1 MINMTTPSLGQDY
14 FKGEIGTPNH
24 TLSWFGRANYSY
36 KGKYLLTATF
46 RADGSSK
53 FAPSHQWGYFPAAA
67 AAWRISDEAFMENTR
82 DWLDNLKLRVS
93 YGTSGSDNID
103 ASLWR
108 ETWKTEQI
116 TVDGEKVTTYV
127 PGDMKGNPDL
137 KWETTIS
144 RNLGVDF
151 GFFNNWVR
159 GSLDYYWNT
168 TKNILMKVPIDAA
181 SGYSYQFQNVGKTSN
196 KGVELAL
203 GFDIVRG
210 KDFNLG
216 VNLTYNY
223 NKNNIDELMDGVLA
237 DTRAMNDW
245 GSSMA
250 KLLMI
255 ILSVRGI
262 L

>member
-1 MINMTTPSLGQDY
+1 MDDAFGMINMTTPSLGQDY

-108 ETWKTEQI
+108 ETWKAKQI

-137 KWETTIS
+137 KWETTAQADFGIDMAFFNRRLQVS
-144 RNLGVDF
+144 FDYYDKQTSDLLRERNLAL
-151 GFFNNWVR
+151 
-159 GSLDYYWNT
+159 S
-168 TKNILMKVPIDAA
+168 
-181 SGYSYQFQNVGKTSN
+181 SGYDKMWV
-196 KGVELAL
+196 
-203 GFDIVRG
+203 
-210 KDFNLG
+210 
-216 VNLTYNY
+216 
-223 NKNNIDELMDGVLA
+223 
-237 DTRAMNDW
+237 NDW
-245 GSSMA
+245 
-250 KLLMI
+250 
-255 ILSVRGI
+255 
-262 L
+262 

>member
-1 MINMTTPSLGQDY
+1 
-14 FKGEIGTPNH
+14 
-24 TLSWFGRANYSY
+24 
-36 KGKYLLTATF
+36 LTATF

-144 RNLGVDF
+144 RNLGV
-151 GFFNNWVR
+151 
-159 GSLDYYWNT
+159 
-168 TKNILMKVPIDAA
+168 
-181 SGYSYQFQNVGKTSN
+181 
-196 KGVELAL
+196 
-203 GFDIVRG
+203 
-210 KDFNLG
+210 
-216 VNLTYNY
+216 NLTYNY

-250 KLLMI
+250 KPAYDYI
-255 ILSVRGI
+255 IREGHPVGTIQGFKSEGYYTIDDFTYADGKYTLKPGI
-262 L
+262 PDIQGIVNYPDGVKVLAADGQTAVPGMPKFAFQRWKPDFTRIPSSSI